1 MKKLLDGKGEMGIG
15 TLIIFIAMI
24 LVAAVAAAVLVS
36 TSGNLQQRA
45 LLTGSQTEEG
55 VATGAEAIT
64 VTGTNA
70 SSDHTVENFEV
81 LLRLQAGSSA
91 LNFNNTVVMLDTAD
105 NSWSLDYAGS
115 SSVWSVTSTTG
126 TYAVEYV
133 KQGPDY
139 EGSYLSRGDVVK
151 LKFNVTSAVG
161 ENKKVRLKVIPRV
174 GVPTVIE
181 FTTPDV
187 MTEQRVSL
195 WP

>member
-1 MKKLLDGKGEMGIG
+1 MKVYFGRKGEMGIG

-36 TSGNLQQRA
+36 TSGNLQQRS
-45 LLTGSQTEEG
+45 LLTSQQAEEG
-55 VATGAEAIT
+55 VATGADAVA

-70 SSDHTVENFEV
+70 SSDHQVENFEV
-81 LLRLQAGSSA
+81 LLRLQAGSNS
-91 LNFNNTVVMLDTAD
+91 LNFDNTIAMIDTTD
-105 NSWSLDYAGS
+105 NSWSYDYSGHSDEWIVS
-115 SSVWSVTSTTG
+115 SSTG
-126 TYAVEYV
+126 TYAVEYM

-139 EGSYLSRGDVVK
+139 EDGYLNRGDVVK
-151 LKFNVTSAVG
+151 LKFNVTAPVG
-161 ENKKVRLKVIPRV
+161 ENKKMRVKVIPRV